1 MIDHPKDVIKA
12 FRAAFPQA
20 EFKVTLPTGV
30 MIASQGWREP
40 EPTQEFIPFVPT
52 EIIVALK
59 KRK

>member
-1 MIDHPKDVIKA
+1 
-12 FRAAFPQA
+12 
-20 EFKVTLPTGV
+20 